1 MHGLSEQD
9 RTHDL
14 VYCMLADDSHPTRT
28 SMCAGI
34 SKLVGTQTKHPAI
47 LELLGTTSSTVEKA
61 LLLAALHIEP
71 DFLRFM
77 LEQQGTCSSTLS
89 EYTANVLPGLVG
101 LLLDGNQTVPEF
113 VTSALHA
120 YVRV

>member
-1 MHGLSEQD
+1 
-9 RTHDL
+9 
-14 VYCMLADDSHPTRT
+14 
-28 SMCAGI
+28 MCDGI
-34 SKLVGTQTKHPAI
+34 SKLVHTQTKHPAI
-47 LELLGTTSSTVEKA
+47 LELFDGKTPIVEKA

-89 EYTANVLPGLVG
+89 EYTADVLPDLLGR
-101 LLLDGNQTVPEF
+101 LLDGNQTVHEF
-113 VTSALHA
+113 VTCALHA